1 MRVFITLVCISLPI
15 WIGVQF
21 TGCSDEAIATKRSA
35 KPETEK
41 VWVNSNA
48 PKLIDVDGVK
58 CVIAG
63 GNRYKKAALAISCN
77 WDQYNT
83 QKRVR

>member
-1 MRVFITLVCISLPI
+1 MKIFITLMCISFPI
-15 WIGVQF
+15 WIGLQF
-21 TGCSDEAIATKRSA
+21 TGCSAEAVAAKRSSE
-35 KPETEK
+35 PEPEK
-41 VWVNSNA
+41 VWVDPNA

-77 WDQYNT
+77 WDQYN
-83 QKRVR
+83 QHNRG